1 MSQEDN
7 VFKKSADIPVRLHG
21 WRGSRRHWMELT
33 ILYDIL
39 TIFGLSLLVGLAFN
53 RLRIP
58 PMIGYIVAGVIAG
71 PHLLSL
77 IRSPAQVDV
86 LAEIGII
93 LLLFSIGLEFSF
105 RQLWEI
111 RSLVLSGGSIQVA
124 LATVLAMA
132 VALVIGRP
140 WNEAILLGF
149 VVSLSSTAVVLKI
162 LHDRGELDTPHG
174 NLTLG
179 ILIFQDLVAIP
190 MLMAV
195 PFLAG
200 TAGSLGEPIYVLL
213 FKDLL
218 FLAML
223 IATAKWVMPA
233 VLFQIAKT
241 RSNELFLLFVICVC
255 FGVAALASFAG
266 LSLAMGALLAGL
278 LISQSEF
285 SHQAISRIVPFRD
298 IFTAFFFVSIGM
310 LLDVGFLLDHMDI
323 IPVFLCIVLAIKF
336 IAGSLAPFVLG
347 YQLRT
352 VILTGIALMQVGEF
366 SFIITKSALDFGI
379 LSHDVYQVF
388 LVIALITMVATPFLI
403 SLSQPFASFVCSNRF
418 IQRVLPGRCQWVAT
432 EKKVGRSGHLVII
445 GYGVNGRNLAR
456 AARIG
461 GIPYV
466 IIDMNPDS
474 VRKAKE
480 ENEPVIYGDA
490 TIEGVLDHAGIRQ
503 ARTAVVAINDPVA
516 TRRIVG
522 LCREMNPGIFLV
534 VRTRY
539 IIEVPV
545 LREIGADEVI
555 PEEFETSITVFSRVM
570 QAFGIPDE
578 AISRLVHEIRSEGY
592 QLLRSPSFSP
602 PSPAIGIPGLEVRN
616 IRVAEGAPIAGKTL
630 GEMLLKK
637 KYGVTVLA
645 VRRNGAIIPHPD
657 GTCEI
662 KAGDEVVITGTG
674 EKIAG
679 AISLFSPDH

>member
-1 MSQEDN
+1 MDLS
-7 VFKKSADIPVRLHG
+7 
-21 WRGSRRHWMELT
+21 

-39 TIFGLSLLVGLAFN
+39 IIFGLSLIVGLVFN

-58 PMIGYIVAGVIAG
+58 PMLGYIVAGVIAG
-71 PHLLSL
+71 PSLLSL
-77 IRSPAQVDV
+77 VQSPAQVDL

-111 RSLVLSGGSIQVA
+111 RSLVLSGGCVQVA
-124 LATVLAMA
+124 LATVFTTA
-132 VALVIGRP
+132 VALAIGRP

-162 LHDRGELDTPHG
+162 LHDRGELDSLHG
-174 NLTLG
+174 RLTLG
-179 ILIFQDLVAIP
+179 ILIFQDLIAIP

-200 TAGSLGEPIYVLL
+200 AAVDTGEPLLVVILRDVLFVAVL
-213 FKDLL
+213 VV
-218 FLAML
+218 
-223 IATAKWVMPA
+223 TAKWIMPA
-233 VLFQIAKT
+233 VLFQIART
-241 RSNELFLLFVICVC
+241 RNNELFLLFVVFVC
-255 FGVAALASFAG
+255 FGIAALASFAG

-310 LLDVGFLLDHMDI
+310 LLDVGFLIDRPGL
-323 IPVFLCIVLAIKF
+323 VLLFLLVVLVIKF
-336 IAGSLAPFVLG
+336 VAGSLAPFVLG

-352 VILTGIALMQVGEF
+352 IILTGIALMQVGEF
-366 SFIITKSALDFGI
+366 SFIITKSALDFGL
-379 LSHDVYQVF
+379 LSREAYQVF
-388 LVIALITMVATPFLI
+388 LMVALTSMAATPFLI
-403 SLSQPFASFVCSNRF
+403 SSGQPLASVVCSSRF
-418 IQRVLPGRCQWVAT
+418 FQKLLPGRCQWVAT
-432 EKKVGRSGHLVII
+432 EQKVARSGHLVII

-474 VRKAKE
+474 VRQARKE
-480 ENEPVIYGDA
+480 GETIIFGDA
-490 TIEGVLDHAGIRQ
+490 TTEGVLEHAGIRQ

-522 LCREMNPGIFLV
+522 LCREMNPGVFLV

-539 IIEVPV
+539 IVEIPV
-545 LREIGADEVI
+545 LRKIGADEVI
-555 PEEFETSITVFSRVM
+555 PEEFETSIAIFSRVM
-570 QAFGIPDE
+570 TEFGIPE
-578 AISRLVHEIRSEGY
+578 ETISRLVHEIRSESY
-592 QLLRSPSFSP
+592 SFLRNPASP
-602 PSPAIGIPGLEVRN
+602 PPVPPLEIPGLEVRN
-616 IRVAEGAPIAGKTL
+616 IRVAEGAPIAGRTL
-630 GEMLLKK
+630 GEVLLKK
-637 KYGVTVLA
+637 RYGVTVLG

-662 KAGDEVVITGTG
+662 KAGDEVTITGT
-674 EKIAG
+674 EDKIAG
-679 AISLFSPDH
+679 VLSLFSANQ

>member
-1 MSQEDN
+1 MDLS
-7 VFKKSADIPVRLHG
+7 
-21 WRGSRRHWMELT
+21 

-39 TIFGLSLLVGLAFN
+39 IIFGLSLIVGLVFN
-53 RLRIP
+53 RFRIP

-71 PHLLSL
+71 PSLLSL
-77 IRSPAQVDV
+77 VRSPAQVDV

-111 RSLVLSGGSIQVA
+111 RSLALSGGCIQVT
-124 LATVLAMA
+124 LATVLATA
-132 VALVIGRP
+132 VALAIGRP

-162 LHDRGELDTPHG
+162 LHDRGELDSLHG
-174 NLTLG
+174 KLTLG
-179 ILIFQDLVAIP
+179 ILIFQDLIAIP

-200 TAGSLGEPIYVLL
+200 LAGGSGEPLHFVII
-213 FKDLL
+213 KDLL
-218 FLAML
+218 FVAVLV
-223 IATAKWVMPA
+223 ATAKWVMPA
-233 VLFQIAKT
+233 VLFQIART
-241 RSNELFLLFVICVC
+241 RNNELFLLFVVCVC
-255 FGVAALASFAG
+255 FGIAALASFAG

-310 LLDVGFLLDHMDI
+310 LLDVGFLVDHPEI
-323 IPVFLCIVLAIKF
+323 VLAFLLVVLAIKS

-347 YQLRT
+347 YQVRT
-352 VILTGIALMQVGEF
+352 IILTGIALMQVGEF

-379 LSHDVYQVF
+379 LSRDAYQVF
-388 LVIALITMVATPFLI
+388 LVVALISMAATPFFI
-403 SLSQPFASFVCSNRF
+403 SSGQPLASFVCSNRF
-418 IQRVLPGRCQWVAT
+418 FQKILPGRCQWVAT
-432 EKKVGRSGHLVII
+432 ERKVERSGHLVII

-461 GIPYV
+461 GIPHV

-474 VRKAKE
+474 VRQARKE
-480 ENEPVIYGDA
+480 EEDIIYGDA
-490 TIEGVLDHAGIRQ
+490 TTEGVLDHAGIRQ

-539 IIEVPV
+539 IIEIPV

-555 PEEFETSITVFSRVM
+555 PEEFETSIAIFSRVM
-570 QAFGIPDE
+570 ADFGIPDE
-578 AISRLVHEIRSEGY
+578 TISRLVHEIRSESY
-592 QLLRSPSFSP
+592 QFLRNPSFP
-602 PSPAIGIPGLEVRN
+602 PPTPALQVPGMEVRN
-616 IRVAEGAPIAGKTL
+616 VRVAEGAPIAGRTL
-630 GEMLLKK
+630 GEILLKK
-637 KYGVTVLA
+637 RYGVTVLG
-645 VRRNGAIIPHPD
+645 VRRDGAIIPHPD

-662 KAGDEVVITGTG
+662 KPGDEVIITGTQD
-674 EKIAG
+674 KITG
-679 AISLFSPDH
+679 AIPLFSPVGD

>member
-1 MSQEDN
+1 MMDLS
-7 VFKKSADIPVRLHG
+7 I
-21 WRGSRRHWMELT
+21 LT
-33 ILYDIL
+33 DIL
-39 TIFGLSLLVGLAFN
+39 IIFGLSLIVGLVFN

-71 PHLLSL
+71 PSLLSL
-77 IRSPAQVDV
+77 VQSPAQVDI

-111 RSLVLSGGSIQVA
+111 RSLVLSGGCIQVA
-124 LATVLAMA
+124 LATVLATA
-132 VALVIGRP
+132 VALAIGRP
-140 WNEAILLGF
+140 WNEAVLLGF

-162 LHDRGELDTPHG
+162 LHDRGELDSLHG
-174 NLTLG
+174 KLTLG

-200 TAGSLGEPIYVLL
+200 VAGGTGDPLL
-213 FKDLL
+213 VVILKDVIFVAILV
-218 FLAML
+218 
-223 IATAKWVMPA
+223 ATAKWVMPA
-233 VLFQIAKT
+233 VLFQIART
-241 RSNELFLLFVICVC
+241 RNNELFLLFVVCIC
-255 FGVAALASFAG
+255 FGIAALASFAG

-310 LLDVGFLLDHMDI
+310 LLDVGFILDRPGLI
-323 IPVFLCIVLAIKF
+323 IVFLIVVLAIKF

-352 VILTGIALMQVGEF
+352 IILTGIALMQVGEF
-366 SFIITKSALDFGI
+366 SFIITKSALDIGL
-379 LSHDVYQVF
+379 LSRDAYQVF
-388 LVIALITMVATPFLI
+388 LVVALISMAATPFLI
-403 SLSQPFASFVCSNRF
+403 LSGQPLASFVCSSRF
-418 IQRVLPGRCQWVAT
+418 FQKVLPGRCQWVAT
-432 EKKVGRSGHLVII
+432 EKKVARSGHLVII
-445 GYGVNGRNLAR
+445 GYGVNGRNLGR

-461 GIPYV
+461 GIPHV

-474 VRKAKE
+474 VRQARKE
-480 ENEPVIYGDA
+480 GEAIIYGDA
-490 TIEGVLDHAGIRQ
+490 TTEGVLDHAGIRQ

-539 IIEVPV
+539 IVEVPV

-555 PEEFETSITVFSRVM
+555 PEEFETSIAIFSRVM
-570 QAFGIPDE
+570 ADFGIPDE
-578 AISRLVHEIRSEGY
+578 TISRLVHEIRSESY
-592 QLLRSPSFSP
+592 QFLRNPASSP
-602 PSPAIGIPGLEVRN
+602 PIQALEIPGMEVRI
-616 IRVAEGAPIAGKTL
+616 IRVAEGAPIAGRTL
-630 GEMLLKK
+630 GEVLLKK
-637 KYGVTVLA
+637 RYGVTVLG
-645 VRRNGAIIPHPD
+645 VRRDGAIIPHPD

-662 KAGDEVVITGTG
+662 RAGDEVTITGTKD
-674 EKIAG
+674 KIAG
-679 AISLFSPDH
+679 AIFLFSPASD

>member
-1 MSQEDN
+1 
-7 VFKKSADIPVRLHG
+7 
-21 WRGSRRHWMELT
+21 MELT

-39 TIFGLSLLVGLAFN
+39 IIFGLSLLVGLAFN

-86 LAEIGII
+86 LADIGII

-111 RSLVLSGGSIQVA
+111 RRLVISGGCIQVA
-124 LATVLAMA
+124 IATALAMA

-174 NLTLG
+174 SLTLG
-179 ILIFQDLVAIP
+179 ILIFQDLVSIP

-200 TAGSLGEPIYVLL
+200 TAGSLGEPIYVMLL
-213 FKDLL
+213 KDVL
-218 FLAML
+218 FVAVLVVA
-223 IATAKWVMPA
+223 AKWIMPA
-233 VLFQIAKT
+233 VLFQVART
-241 RSNELFLLFVICVC
+241 RSNELFLLLVICVC
-255 FGVAALASFAG
+255 FGIAALASFAG
-266 LSLAMGALLAGL
+266 LSLAIGALLAGL

-285 SHQAISRIVPFRD
+285 SHQAISGIVPFRD

-310 LLDVGFLLDHMDI
+310 LLDVGFLLGHLDI
-323 IPVFLCIVLAIKF
+323 VVLFLCIVLAIKF
-336 IAGSLAPFVLG
+336 LAGSVAPFVLG

-352 VILTGIALMQVGEF
+352 IILTGVALMQVGEF
-366 SFIITKSALDFGI
+366 SFIITKSALDTGI

-388 LVIALITMVATPFLI
+388 LVIALITMAATPFLI

-432 EKKVGRSGHLVII
+432 EKKVGLSGHLVII

-539 IIEVPV
+539 IIEIPV
-545 LREIGADEVI
+545 LLEIGADEVI
-555 PEEFETSITVFSRVM
+555 PEEFETSIAIFSRVM
-570 QAFGIPDE
+570 QAFDIPDE
-578 AISRLVHEIRSEGY
+578 VISRLVHEIRSEGY
-592 QLLRSPSFSP
+592 QFLRGRSFP
-602 PSPAIGIPGLEVRN
+602 PPAPVIDIPGLEVRN
-616 IRVAEGAPIAGKTL
+616 IRVEEGSPIAGKTL

-662 KAGDEVVITGTG
+662 RAGDEVVITGTG

-679 AISLFSPDH
+679 AIPLFSSDH